1 MTNTPTAVDIAR
13 QLADVLEER
22 KIPYAIGGALAMA
35 YYATPRATVDVDINI
50 FLSPFDELDKL
61 LAVLDSLEFVLD
73 APHTVRKTATE
84 DGQLRGRISGIRVDV
99 FLPAIAFYSEL
110 EQRKKAVTLL
120 DRSIYI
126 ISAPDLLILKMMFF
140 RRKDL
145 ADVEAMLRNIG
156 LGDSTFVRGT
166 LVDFVGES
174 DERVV
179 EWDKIVEDVRL

>member
-1 MTNTPTAVDIAR
+1 
-13 QLADVLEER
+13 
-22 KIPYAIGGALAMA
+22 
-35 YYATPRATVDVDINI
+35 
-50 FLSPFDELDKL
+50 
-61 LAVLDSLEFVLD
+61 
-73 APHTVRKTATE
+73 
-84 DGQLRGRISGIRVDV
+84 
-99 FLPAIAFYSEL
+99 
-110 EQRKKAVTLL
+110 
-120 DRSIYI
+120 
-126 ISAPDLLILKMMFF
+126 MMFF